1 MREVR
6 YGFYKELPGKNI
18 QQAEE
23 TATEALKK
31 QGFGVLTRIDV
42 KETMKKKIDADFKPY
57 VILGACNPNL
67 AYKTLSADDTVGLF
81 LPCNVVVAETDRGA
95 EVAIIKAEEMFQS
108 INNADIKPMAEEA
121 NALLQKAFDSM

>member
-6 YGFYKELPGKNI
+6 YGFYKELPDKNI

-23 TATEALKK
+23 IATEALKK